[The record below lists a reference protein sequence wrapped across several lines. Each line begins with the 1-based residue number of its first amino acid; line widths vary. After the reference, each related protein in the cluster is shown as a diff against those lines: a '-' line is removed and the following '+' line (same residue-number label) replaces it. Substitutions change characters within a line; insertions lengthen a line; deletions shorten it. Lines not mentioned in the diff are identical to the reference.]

1 MKLGFALPAAGPWA
15 TAQNQIRLAQRAE
28 ELGYHSVWTFQR
40 LLYPLNPRND
50 YPSAP
55 GEPWPALFRS
65 VVDPIVTLALV
76 AGVTE
81 SIRLGTA
88 VLNMPYYAPVVL
100 AKQLTTLDLV
110 SGGRLDV
117 GVGLGWSEDEY
128 EACGVPFRDRG
139 ERADEFLRCLIALWS
154 EDPVEF
160 EGRFYRVPQ
169 SIVLPKP
176 VQSPHPPI
184 LLGGYAPA
192 TIRRAAAL
200 ADGYVGG
207 NVPLAQVAPLVSQ
220 LREAAVGAGRDPDA
234 VRTVSRGA
242 VRLLDEPQGDDRRP
256 LWGSLGEI
264 KEDIVRYQEAGL
276 TELFIE
282 MNFDPEIAGP
292 DADPKR
298 SLDKAL
304 VLLEELAPPA

>member
-1 MKLGFALPAAGPWA
+1 MKLGFALPVAGPWA
-15 TAQNQIRLAQRAE
+15 TPQNQIRLAKRAE

-40 LLYPLNPRND
+40 LLYPLDPRND

-55 GEPWPALFRS
+55 GQPWPAPFRS
-65 VVDPIVTLALV
+65 VVDPIVTLAHL
-76 AGVTE
+76 AGVTDRL
-81 SIRLGTA
+81 RLGTA
-88 VLNMPYYAPVVL
+88 VLNMAYYAPVVL
-100 AKQLTTLDLV
+100 AKQLATLDLV

-117 GVGLGWSEDEY
+117 GLGLGWSEDEY
-128 EACGVPFRDRG
+128 EACGVPFQDRG

-160 EGRFYRVPQ
+160 KGRFYRVPRA
-169 SIVLPKP
+169 IVQPKP
-176 VQSPHPPI
+176 WQSPHPPI

-242 VRLLDEPQGDDRRP
+242 VRLLDEPQDGDRRP

-304 VLLEELAPPA
+304 VLLEELAAPA

>member
-1 MKLGFALPAAGPWA
+1 MKLGFALPVAGPWA
-15 TAQNQIRLAQRAE
+15 TPQNQIRLAQRAE
-28 ELGYHSVWTFQR
+28 ELGYHSVWTAQR
-40 LLYPLNPRND
+40 LLYALDPRND

-55 GEPWPALFRS
+55 GQPWPSPFRS

-76 AGVTE
+76 AGVTGRL
-81 SIRLGTA
+81 RLGTA
-88 VLNMPYYAPVVL
+88 VLNMAYYAPVVL
-100 AKQLTTLDLV
+100 AKQLATLDLA

-117 GVGLGWSEDEY
+117 GLGLGWSEDEY
-128 EACGVPFRDRG
+128 DACGVPFRDRG

-160 EGRFYRVPQ
+160 NGRFYRVPRA
-169 SIVLPKP
+169 IVQPKP
-176 VQSPHPPI
+176 LQSPHPPI

-192 TIRRAAAL
+192 AIRRAATL

-242 VRLLDEPQGDDRRP
+242 VRLFDEPQGGDRRP

-276 TELFIE
+276 QELFIE

-298 SLDKAL
+298 SLDTAL